1 MLINVNELVPQYI
14 SKIYDAILKSN
25 FINENSNKNGYAELY
40 RVISENEV
48 EIRAYFKP
56 LGYTLIKRVG
66 YFYFARDD
74 APDNQS
80 NLETIVDY
88 IDIVNFLKIMDS
100 NFTVDYPFV
109 LSSMEN
115 QLNNNIELQEQIS
128 KMRGINATNN
138 REFIQK
144 IIDKL
149 KKSGFVEERNALNG
163 EFIVLKSYD
172 YLETFFKEVD
182 IYE

>member
-1 MLINVNELVPQYI
+1 MLINVSELVPQYI
-14 SKIYDAILKSN
+14 SKIYDGILKGH

-40 RVISENEV
+40 RIISENEI

-56 LGYTLIKRVG
+56 LGYTLIKRNG
-66 YFYFARDD
+66 YFYFSRDD
-74 APDNQS
+74 APDHQS

-88 IDIVNFLKIMDS
+88 IDIVNFLKTIDS

-109 LSSMEN
+109 LSSMEH
-115 QLNNNIELQEQIS
+115 QLNNNIELQDLAS
-128 KMRGINATNN
+128 KMRGINATSN

-149 KKSGFVEERNALNG
+149 KKSGFVEERNSLNG